1 MLRVYRSI
9 ATGKESWRSPDLNRT
24 SLPTSECL
32 QQAGLDAFRNF
43 EGRHAAERFNRDS
56 HLIKISDASW
66 TDRQMLFEPRA
77 FSRRQSL
84 FQVIRYELGHFLAGY
99 FRFCHDHSL
108 GARRSNSNN
117 DFQENHVLLTAR
129 DGAVPSD

>member
-24 SLPTSECL
+24 SLPTSECF

-43 EGRHAAERFNRDS
+43 EGRHSAERFNRES
-56 HLIKISDASW
+56 HLIEISHASW
-66 TDRQMLFEPRA
+66 TDRQMLLEPCA
-77 FSRRQSL
+77 FSRQQSL
-84 FQVIRYELGHFLAGY
+84 FQVIRYQLGHFLAGY
-99 FRFCHDHSL
+99 FRFCHDRSL
-108 GARRSNSNN
+108 GARRLNSNK
-117 DFQENHVLLTAR
+117 DFQEYHVLLTAP